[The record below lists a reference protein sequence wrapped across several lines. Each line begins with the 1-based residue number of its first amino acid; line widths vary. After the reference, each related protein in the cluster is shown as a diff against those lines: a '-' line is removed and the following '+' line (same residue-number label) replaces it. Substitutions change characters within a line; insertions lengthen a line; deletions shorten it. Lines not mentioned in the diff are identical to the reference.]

1 MNEFW
6 LEIRTEFPAVS
17 EMELKNTSV
26 ILSCVLRWSSV
37 LSLTIIKSKY
47 QSTLT
52 NVEDALHPAIS
63 NVQPIFIYVLVFL
76 RQVSCIVDYPSTWSV
91 AKVNLHSWS
100 SCVHLTSAESR
111 GMSHRASLWFNFLC
125 KKKKQAYSSHYYSN
139 FFHPSLVSDENMCA
153 YECMCVCE
161 CVYIHTCSSYRA
173 TITFEQAWPIE
184 TEL

>member
-125 KKKKQAYSSHYYSN
+125 KKRSKHIHLITIQI
-139 FFHPSLVSDENMCA
+139 FPSIFSKWWKYVCIWV
-153 YECMCVCE
+153 CVCE